1 MTDIKILILGD
12 LNVGKTSFVNN
23 IIYNKFN
30 DLEGSTIGVNL
41 NFKNYKV
48 LNENIN
54 VCFIDPS
61 GSPRFSFINDTY
73 IKNIGIVFYLF
84 NLSNNESFENIQNK
98 INLFNELNNINS
110 YEYLI
115 GCKSDK
121 ISQVDNADIVELC
134 KEYDI
139 KYYPISNKN
148 KSDSELINKVI
159 HKCLLK
165 YNIYDTSSEMNIKII
180 KKDKVIKVRE
190 RDYYCGW
197 LLPC

>member
-1 MTDIKILILGD
+1 MVDIKILILGD

-84 NLSNNESFENIQNK
+84 DLSRKESFDNIKNK
-98 INLFNELNNINS
+98 INLFNELNNLNS

-121 ISQVDNADIVELC
+121 ISKVDKADIVDLC
-134 KEYDI
+134 KEYNI
-139 KYYPISNKN
+139 KYYSISNKN
-148 KSDSELINKVI
+148 NSDSELINKNI

-165 YNIYDTSSEMNIKII
+165 YITDDTFSKICYNKII
-180 KKDKVIKVRE
+180 KKNKVIKERE
-190 RDYYCGW
+190 YYCGW

>member
-1 MTDIKILILGD
+1 MSDIRILILGD

-48 LNENIN
+48 INENVN

-84 NLSNNESFENIQNK
+84 DLSSNESFKNIQNK
-98 INLFNELNNINS
+98 INLFNQLNNLNS

-121 ISQVDNADIVELC
+121 ISKVDKADIVELC
-134 KEYDI
+134 KKNNI
-139 KYYPISNKN
+139 KYYSISNKN
-148 KSDSELINKVI
+148 NSDSKLINKVI

-165 YNIYDTSSEMNIKII
+165 YNIYDKSFEINNKII
-180 KKDKVIKVRE
+180 KNKVIKVRE